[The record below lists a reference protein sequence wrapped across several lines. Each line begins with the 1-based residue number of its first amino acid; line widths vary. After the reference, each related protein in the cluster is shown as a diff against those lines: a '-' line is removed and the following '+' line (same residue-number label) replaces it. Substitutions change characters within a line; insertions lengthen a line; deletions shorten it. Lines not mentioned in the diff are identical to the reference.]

1 MWEYMNS
8 RKHVFVRT
16 YDEGIRRVRTSK
28 GKYAFL
34 IESPKND
41 YTNEREPCDTMK
53 VGRNLDTKGFGVA
66 TPLSSPLRDP
76 INLAVLSLK
85 ENGELTK
92 LMNKWWYDRTECRHI
107 DKQDTSRNELSLSNV
122 AGIFYILIGGLLVAL
137 AVALIEFCFKSSSEH
152 EINQPKGQNPILKN
166 SKLPVQACREYDN
179 GRVGV
184 SINTLSLKKQY
195 RWKHPFTFNKNGT
208 I

>member
-1 MWEYMNS
+1 MNS

-53 VGRNLDTKGFGVA
+53 VGRNLDAKGFGVA
-66 TPLSSPLRDP
+66 TPLASPLRDP

-92 LMNKWWYDRTECRHI
+92 LMNKWWYDRTECRQ

-137 AVALIEFCFKSSSEH
+137 AVALIEFCFKSTSEP
-152 EINQPKGQNPILKN
+152 EINQPKGQIPILKN
-166 SKLPVQACREYDN
+166 SKLPVQACRDYDN

-184 SINTLSLKKQY
+184 SISNLFHYFFCFIFILTGKIIKKSI
-195 RWKHPFTFNKNGT
+195 FTG
-208 I
+208 